1 MATGLRDEIKT
12 MRGRRQEAG
21 RALADR
27 WLSLSPFRGQEQ
39 EGEEGEEGRRLR
51 GFVGALTAGTV
62 FLQSADCF
70 LIERVKPSVCTGT
83 IILALLLRSPSKT
96 NMAAG
101 KPGSRPRRAPG
112 SFSLRSSCL
121 QHDRGDANYLM
132 QLAAPFAV
140 SCRSSAGAPSGYSLF
155 SL

>member
-1 MATGLRDEIKT
+1 MIDGS
-12 MRGRRQEAG
+12 
-21 RALADR
+21 
-27 WLSLSPFRGQEQ
+27 LSLSPFRGQEQ

-62 FLQSADCF
+62 SLQSADCF
-70 LIERVKPSVCTGT
+70 LIERVKQSVCTGT

-112 SFSLRSSCL
+112 SFSPRSSCL
-121 QHDRGDANYLM
+121 QHDRGDVHYLM

-140 SCRSSAGAPSGYSLF
+140 SCRSSAGGAVGLQPFLPLTESGNAFQSVR
-155 SL
+155 

>member
-1 MATGLRDEIKT
+1 MA
-12 MRGRRQEAG
+12 
-21 RALADR
+21 
-27 WLSLSPFRGQEQ
+27 LSLSPFRGQEQ

-62 FLQSADCF
+62 SLQSADCF
-70 LIERVKPSVCTGT
+70 LIERVKQSVCTGT

-112 SFSLRSSCL
+112 SFSLRCSCL